1 MLVVVCMKTIV
12 ISLENDLCNNLCTVF
27 ETGNRLFTPSRISR
41 HRVQTIRRFLTMA
54 SVTNNVEETYDHD
67 RAAEKTVTV
76 TISTGDG
83 SLKGLSLSQFQKVFC
98 TIGVVELCYRISDS
112 AVGIIYRDKECCDE
126 ALLFTGISLT
136 PVSSANLPPQE
147 MKVTKGLITPDG

>member
-1 MLVVVCMKTIV
+1 MKTIF

-76 TISTGDG
+76 TMYIKIYNGVKIKVIG
-83 SLKGLSLSQFQKVFC
+83 LEYQGILLKV
-98 TIGVVELCYRISDS
+98 
-112 AVGIIYRDKECCDE
+112 
-126 ALLFTGISLT
+126 
-136 PVSSANLPPQE
+136 PVKICL
-147 MKVTKGLITPDG
+147 KK